1 MKEVVVSGTGV
12 FTPPYSISNDELVV
26 AFNAYVDLYNA
37 EHADAIAA
45 GTVEAK
51 SYSSSEFIFAASGI
65 ERRYVMEKDGILDPT
80 RMCPRYAP
88 RSDEEPSMMAEMAVD
103 AATQALAAGGVEAS
117 DVDLIL
123 CAASNME
130 RAYPAMAVEIQAL
143 LGAGGFAFDMNVACS
158 SATFGI
164 QTATDMIR
172 AGSIKRALVLCPEL
186 PSGHLEWRDR
196 DCHFI
201 FGDVATAVLLEA
213 SDVATKPQ
221 FKVLSTRCATQFS
234 NNIRNN
240 NGFLRRAHDQ
250 MDDRRDMQFMQ
261 NGRKVF
267 KEVLPLVSHHIA
279 QHMDEEGQDP
289 TTLKRMWLHQANK
302 SMNDYIGKKV
312 LGRTPEPEEQPNI
325 LQDYANTS
333 SAGSIIAFAQHHDGM
348 DAGRSGADLFLRGGL
363 LRGVCGGRKALS
375 CDAFQLRFL
384 TFKRQGCAGVVQ
396 GAFRHVLR
404 GLRQRCVFRL
414 GEGQKA
420 MPQGAGDLDLS
431 GAVAG
436 GGGEGGVD
444 QGLRGWR
451 WAENTRRAGGLG
463 DFDLSRVPK
472 QRGHARDRVD
482 RRARIVDPGRQRL

>member
-37 EHADAIAA
+37 DHADAIAA

-65 ERRYVMEKDGILDPT
+65 ESRYVMEKDGILDPT

-88 RSDEEPSMMAEMAVD
+88 RSDEEPSLMAEMAVD

-130 RAYPAMAVEIQAL
+130 RPYPAMAVEIQAL

-164 QTATDMIR
+164 QTAVDMIR

-333 SAGSIIAFAQHHDGM
+333 SAGSIIAFARHHDGM
-348 DAGRSGADLFLRGGL
+348 DAGDLGL
-363 LRGVCGGRKALS
+363 ICS
-375 CDAFQLRFL
+375 F
-384 TFKRQGCAGVVQ
+384 
-396 GAFRHVLR
+396 
-404 GLRQRCVFRL
+404 
-414 GEGQKA
+414 
-420 MPQGAGDLDLS
+420 GAGYSVGSVVVEKL
-431 GAVAG
+431 
-436 GGGEGGVD
+436 
-444 QGLRGWR
+444 
-451 WAENTRRAGGLG
+451 
-463 DFDLSRVPK
+463 
-472 QRGHARDRVD
+472 
-482 RRARIVDPGRQRL
+482 